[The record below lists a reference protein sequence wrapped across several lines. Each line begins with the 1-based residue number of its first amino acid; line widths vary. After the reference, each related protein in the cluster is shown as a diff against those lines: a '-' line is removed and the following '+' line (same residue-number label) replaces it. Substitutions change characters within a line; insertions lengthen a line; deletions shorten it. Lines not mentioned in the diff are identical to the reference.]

1 MVASE
6 KQVKVKVCG
15 MTSLKDALNAVEG
28 GADAVGFIF
37 YKKSPRSVT
46 MKTVREI
53 VLELPPFVDTVGV
66 FVDET
71 AEQINKIADYCNL
84 DIIQLHGDESPT
96 FCKKIR
102 RKVIKAFRI
111 KDMQSV
117 KKLSSFQVSGFLLDT
132 FSENLHGGT
141 GKVFDWNLAL
151 PAKKFGPVIMAG
163 GLTPNNVQQA
173 VRQIRPY
180 GVDVCSGVES
190 EPGIKDHKKVRAFL
204 KNANAGRKI

>member
-1 MVASE
+1 MMANNYH
-6 KQVKVKVCG
+6 VKVKVCG
-15 MTSLKDALNAVEG
+15 MTNLKDAMVAVEE

-84 DIIQLHGDESPT
+84 DIIQLHGNESPT

-117 KKLSSFQVSGFLLDT
+117 KKISNFQVSGFLLDT
-132 FSENLHGGT
+132 FSDNLHGGT

-204 KNANAGRKI
+204 NNAKAGRKI

>member
-37 YKKSPRSVT
+37 YKKSLRSVT

-96 FCKKIR
+96 YCKKIR

-117 KKLSSFQVSGFLLDT
+117 KKISNFQVSGFLLDT
-132 FSENLHGGT
+132 FSEKLHGGT

>member
-53 VLELPPFVDTVGV
+53 ALELPPFVDTVGV

-84 DIIQLHGDESPT
+84 DIIQLHGNESPT

-204 KNANAGRKI
+204 NNAKAGRKI

>member
-1 MVASE
+1 MVASD

-15 MTSLKDALNAVEG
+15 MTSLKDALVAVEE

-46 MKTVREI
+46 MKIVREI

-66 FVDET
+66 FVDES
-71 AEQINKIADYCNL
+71 AVQINKIADYCNL

-96 FCKKIR
+96 FCKRIR

-117 KKLSSFQVSGFLLDT
+117 KKLSNFQVSGFLLDT

-163 GLTPNNVQQA
+163 GLTPNNVQRA
-173 VRQIRPY
+173 VRQVRPY

-204 KNANAGRKI
+204 KNAKAGRKI

>member
-15 MTSLKDALNAVEG
+15 MTSLKDALVAVEL

-204 KNANAGRKI
+204 NNAKAGRKI

>member
-15 MTSLKDALNAVEG
+15 MTNLKDALVAVEE

-37 YKKSPRSVT
+37 YKKSSRSVT

-84 DIIQLHGDESPT
+84 DMIQLHGDESPA

-102 RKVIKAFRI
+102 RRVIKALRV

-117 KKLSSFQVSGFLLDT
+117 KKLSTFQVSGFLLDT
-132 FSENLHGGT
+132 FSENLYGGT

-151 PAKKFGPVIMAG
+151 PAKKFGPIIMAG
-163 GLTPNNVQQA
+163 GLTPNNIQQA
-173 VRQIRPY
+173 IRQVRPY

-190 EPGIKDHKKVRAFL
+190 QPGIKDHKKVRAFL
-204 KNANAGRKI
+204 KNAKAGRKI

>member
-15 MTSLKDALNAVEG
+15 MTSLKDALVAVEG

-96 FCKKIR
+96 YCKKIR

-117 KKLSSFQVSGFLLDT
+117 KKISNFQVSGFLLDT

-204 KNANAGRKI
+204 NNAKAGRKI

>member
-15 MTSLKDALNAVEG
+15 MTSLKDALVAVEG

-117 KKLSSFQVSGFLLDT
+117 KKISNFQVSGFLLDT
-132 FSENLHGGT
+132 FSDNLHGGT

-204 KNANAGRKI
+204 NNAKAGRKI

>member
-15 MTSLKDALNAVEG
+15 MTSLKDALVAVEG

-132 FSENLHGGT
+132 FSEKLHGGT

>member
-15 MTSLKDALNAVEG
+15 MTSLKDALVAVEV

-96 FCKKIR
+96 FCKKNT
-102 RKVIKAFRI
+102 A
-111 KDMQSV
+111 
-117 KKLSSFQVSGFLLDT
+117 
-132 FSENLHGGT
+132 
-141 GKVFDWNLAL
+141 
-151 PAKKFGPVIMAG
+151 
-163 GLTPNNVQQA
+163 
-173 VRQIRPY
+173 
-180 GVDVCSGVES
+180 
-190 EPGIKDHKKVRAFL
+190 
-204 KNANAGRKI
+204 

>member
-15 MTSLKDALNAVEG
+15 MTSLKDALVAVEE

-46 MKTVREI
+46 MKIVREI

-66 FVDET
+66 FVDES
-71 AEQINKIADYCNL
+71 AVQINKIADYCNL

-96 FCKKIR
+96 FCKRIR

-111 KDMQSV
+111 NDIQSV
-117 KKLSSFQVSGFLLDT
+117 KKISCFQVSGFLLDT

-141 GKVFDWNLAL
+141 GKVFDWNLVL

-173 VRQIRPY
+173 VRQVRPY

-204 KNANAGRKI
+204 KNAKAGRKI

>member
-117 KKLSSFQVSGFLLDT
+117 KKISNFQVSGFLLDT
-132 FSENLHGGT
+132 FSEKLHGGT

>member
-1 MVASE
+1 MVANE

-15 MTSLKDALNAVEG
+15 MTSLKDALVAVEG

>member
-15 MTSLKDALNAVEG
+15 MTSLKDALVAVEG

-96 FCKKIR
+96 YCKKIR

-117 KKLSSFQVSGFLLDT
+117 KKISNFQVSGFLLDT
-132 FSENLHGGT
+132 FSEKLHGGT

-204 KNANAGRKI
+204 NNAKAGRKI

>member
-15 MTSLKDALNAVEG
+15 MTNLKDALVAVEE

-46 MKTVREI
+46 MKLVREI
-53 VLELPPFVDTVGV
+53 VLEVPPFVNTVGV

-173 VRQIRPY
+173 VRQVRPY

-204 KNANAGRKI
+204 KNAKAGRKI

>member
-15 MTSLKDALNAVEG
+15 MTSLKDALVAVEG

-71 AEQINKIADYCNL
+71 AEQVNKIADYCNL

-96 FCKKIR
+96 YCKKIR

-117 KKLSSFQVSGFLLDT
+117 KKISNFQVSGFLLDT
-132 FSENLHGGT
+132 FSEKLHGGT

>member
-1 MVASE
+1 MASE

-15 MTSLKDALNAVEG
+15 MTSLKDALVAVEG

-204 KNANAGRKI
+204 NNAKAGRKI

>member
-15 MTSLKDALNAVEG
+15 MTSLKDALVAVEG
-28 GADAVGFIF
+28 GSDAVGFIF

-204 KNANAGRKI
+204 NNAKAGRKI

>member
-1 MVASE
+1 MVASD

-15 MTSLKDALNAVEG
+15 MTSLKDALVAVEE

-46 MKTVREI
+46 MKIVREI

-71 AEQINKIADYCNL
+71 AVQINKIADYCNL

-96 FCKKIR
+96 FCKRIR

-117 KKLSSFQVSGFLLDT
+117 KKISSFQVSGFLLDT

-141 GKVFDWNLAL
+141 GKVFDWNLVL

-173 VRQIRPY
+173 VRQVRPY

-204 KNANAGRKI
+204 KNAKAGRKI

>member
-1 MVASE
+1 MMANNY
-6 KQVKVKVCG
+6 QVKVKVCG
-15 MTSLKDALNAVEG
+15 MTNLKDTLVTVEE

-46 MKTVREI
+46 MKLVRET

-84 DIIQLHGDESPT
+84 DMVQLHGDESPT
-96 FCKKIR
+96 FCKRIR
-102 RKVIKAFRI
+102 RRVIKAFRV

-117 KKLSSFQVSGFLLDT
+117 KKLSNFQVSGFILDT
-132 FSENLHGGT
+132 FSESLHGGT

-163 GLTPNNVQQA
+163 GLTPNNVRQA
-173 VRQIRPY
+173 IQRVRPY

-190 EPGIKDHKKVRAFL
+190 EPGIKDHKKIRFFL
-204 KNANAGRKI
+204 KNAKAGRKT